1 MCGASILLWPDWPN
15 ALGRSPL
22 HPTSFSAIAPQVEI
36 LAIATSSHKF
46 QCDRPSIT
54 FPEFSLEA
62 IALPIEMGCRRRGD
76 RSFVS
81 AILLLDGAG

>member
-1 MCGASILLWPDWPN
+1 VWSVCPPLAGLAERAGAI
-15 ALGRSPL
+15 AA

-62 IALPIEMGCRRRGD
+62 IAPPTSLPKSRTQWGD
-76 RSFVS
+76 RV
-81 AILLLDGAG
+81 